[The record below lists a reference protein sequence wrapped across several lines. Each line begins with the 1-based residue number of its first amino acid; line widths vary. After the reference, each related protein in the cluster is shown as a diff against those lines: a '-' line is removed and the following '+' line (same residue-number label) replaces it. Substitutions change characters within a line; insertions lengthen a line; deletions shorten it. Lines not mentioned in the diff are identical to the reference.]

1 MSTLKD
7 TLTQT
12 TKDAMKAR
20 DKERLATLRLINAEI
35 KRVEVDER
43 IDLDDARILALL
55 DKMIKQRRDSIT
67 QFEKAGRAELA
78 AVEQAE
84 IEVIQEFLPRQ
95 LSEAEI
101 NEIVTSAVQD
111 TGASSMAD
119 MGKVIAQVKPQVQGR
134 ADMGSVSKLVKA
146 QLA

>member
-7 TLTQT
+7 TLTQA

-55 DKMIKQRRDSIT
+55 DKMTKQRRDSIT
-67 QFEKAGRAELA
+67 QYEKAGRDELA

-84 IEVIQEFLPRQ
+84 IEVIQEFLPKQ

-101 NEIVTSAVQD
+101 SEIVSTAVRD
-111 TGASSMAD
+111 TDASSMAD

-134 ADMGSVSKLVKA
+134 ADMGAVSKLVKA
-146 QLA
+146 QLG

>member
-7 TLTQT
+7 TLTQA

-20 DKERLATLRLINAEI
+20 DKKRLATLRLINAEI

-67 QFEKAGRAELA
+67 QFEKAGRTELA

-134 ADMGSVSKLVKA
+134 ADMGAVSKQVKA
-146 QLA
+146 QLG

>member
-7 TLTQT
+7 TLTQA

-20 DKERLATLRLINAEI
+20 AKERLATLRLINAEI
-35 KRVEVDER
+35 KRIEVDER

-55 DKMIKQRRDSIT
+55 DKMTKQRRDSIT
-67 QFEKAGRAELA
+67 QFEKAGRDELA
-78 AVEQAE
+78 AVERAE
-84 IEVIQEFLPRQ
+84 IEVIQEFLPKQ

-101 NEIVTSAVQD
+101 SQIVASAVQS

-134 ADMGSVSKLVKA
+134 ADMGAVSKLVKA